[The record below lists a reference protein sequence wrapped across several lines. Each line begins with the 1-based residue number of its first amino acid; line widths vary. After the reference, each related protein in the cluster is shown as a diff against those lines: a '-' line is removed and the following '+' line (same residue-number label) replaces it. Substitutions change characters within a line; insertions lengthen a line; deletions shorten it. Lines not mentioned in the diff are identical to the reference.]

1 MLSQANSTLVHKQRH
16 KFYGDNSHQKGVG
29 SISNFRCTSTRI
41 VTNCADMYYY
51 VSLLRAHSHVR
62 SNRTAGGEFRREK
75 NLKNLNEA
83 PKPRSGLSRV
93 K

>member
-16 KFYGDNSHQKGVG
+16 KF

-51 VSLLRAHSHVR
+51 VSLLRALSHVR
-62 SNRTAGGEFRREK
+62 SNT
-75 NLKNLNEA
+75 LNVDNA
-83 PKPRSGLSRV
+83 LILWGN
-93 K
+93 